1 MPRSFLQR
9 ETPSGMPMANAT
21 AIAVRAASPEEIR
34 HATRMP
40 AARRAL
46 TPGALLQETLP
57 KFARRETLLAT
68 SLLQHWSHR
77 LQDFSPPYD
86 LWSNQA
92 NHSLL
97 LPRCISLSIGFSV
110 CYGHQN
116 LCYFTL
122 SLYKIVHFADLLGK
136 NMTSDLR

>member
-1 MPRSFLQR
+1 LGNPFGYAFGTLRRLALR
-9 ETPSGMPMANAT
+9 Y
-21 AIAVRAASPEEIR
+21 ASC
-34 HATRMP
+34 
-40 AARRAL
+40 L
-46 TPGALLQETLP
+46 
-57 KFARRETLLAT
+57 RRET
-68 SLLQHWSHR
+68 LLQHWSHR

-136 NMTSDLR
+136 NMTSDLK

>member
-1 MPRSFLQR
+1 LGNPFGYAFGTLRKRQL
-9 ETPSGMPMANAT
+9 P
-21 AIAVRAASPEEIR
+21 AV
-34 HATRMP
+34 
-40 AARRAL
+40 
-46 TPGALLQETLP
+46 GKQG
-57 KFARRETLLAT
+57 
-68 SLLQHWSHR
+68 LQHWSHR

-136 NMTSDLR
+136 NMTSDLK